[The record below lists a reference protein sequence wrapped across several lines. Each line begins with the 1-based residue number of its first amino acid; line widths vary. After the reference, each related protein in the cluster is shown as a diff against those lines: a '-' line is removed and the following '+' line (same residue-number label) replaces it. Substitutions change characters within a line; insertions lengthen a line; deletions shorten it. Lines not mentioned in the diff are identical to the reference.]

1 MTSKVKAILASLPI
15 LVILGILVF
24 ASASEATNPTNR
36 RIPKVTEDSVLCRPQ
51 RSSSADLWT
60 CYDYYGNQFKDLQI
74 SILIK

>member
-1 MTSKVKAILASLPI
+1 MTSKIKAILASLPI
-15 LVILGILVF
+15 LVVLGILVF
-24 ASASEATNPTNR
+24 ASASEATNR

-51 RSSSADLWT
+51 RSSSEDLWT

>member
-1 MTSKVKAILASLPI
+1 MTSKIKAILASLPI

-24 ASASEATNPTNR
+24 ASASEATNR
-36 RIPKVTEDSVLCRPQ
+36 RIPKITEDSVLCRPQ

>member
-1 MTSKVKAILASLPI
+1 MTSKIKAILATLPI
-15 LVILGILVF
+15 LVVLGILVF
-24 ASASEATNPTNR
+24 ASASEATNR
-36 RIPKVTEDSVLCRPQ
+36 QIPKVTEDSVLCRPQ